1 MILEKIYTLRK
12 DNTHYIIF
20 PEYFDKNLTRN
31 QGRRIPLNEALE
43 NPTLLELKLAA
54 QKLEYDYEIQEYST
68 YPRQWWEA
76 RGRILVEKKTPKLQ
90 TIRDMSAEIPRI
102 RAALIKQKKQ
112 LIEDVKKR
120 RAAKSTSTKKSDT
133 KQKQKDFRPK
143 RRK

>member
-1 MILEKIYTLRK
+1 MRRE
-12 DNTHYIIF
+12 NTHYIIF
-20 PEYFDKNLTRN
+20 PEYLDKNLTRK

-54 QKLEYDYEIQEYST
+54 QKLEYDYEIQEYSA

-76 RGRILVEKKTPKLQ
+76 RGRILVEKKIPKLQ
-90 TIRDMSAEIPRI
+90 TLRKMSVEIPRI
-102 RAALIKQKKQ
+102 RAAIIKQKKQ

-120 RAAKSTSTKKSDT
+120 RAAKSTSPKKSDN

>member
-1 MILEKIYTLRK
+1 MRR

-20 PEYFDKNLTRN
+20 PEYFDKKLTRK

-43 NPTLLELKLAA
+43 NPSLLELKLAA
-54 QKLEYDYEIQEYST
+54 QKLEYDYEIQEYSA

-90 TIRDMSAEIPRI
+90 TIRDMSVEIPRI

-112 LIEDVKKR
+112 LIEEAKKR
-120 RAAKSTSTKKSDT
+120 RAAKSTSPRKLDK
-133 KQKQKDFRPK
+133 KQKQTDFKPK